1 MSYYYLQ
8 NAQRILEIIVFD
20 VSGKML
26 KSVENLHN
34 AHQFPKISIMRT
46 TVNTFLRF
54 SIFMVFS
61 LVSTTR
67 TFCLNIIHM
76 TSRKKFSVSYLL
88 IRFLRIYNILSIN
101 IIYNQRYLK
110 IFVLTSPKNDEY
122 RKTYTYFRGIIT

>member
-1 MSYYYLQ
+1 MGGRVWELGGLWFNEWAMVGSRDYYLQ

-46 TVNTFLRF
+46 TVNTLLRF

-61 LVSTTR
+61 LG
-67 TFCLNIIHM
+67 
-76 TSRKKFSVSYLL
+76 Y
-88 IRFLRIYNILSIN
+88 RFYYSHFLSKYNTCDIYEKVLRIL
-101 IIYNQRYLK
+101 L
-110 IFVLTSPKNDEY
+110 
-122 RKTYTYFRGIIT
+122 TYTLSTDI